1 MENLLTILK
10 VLTTLMFAFFE
21 LTCSSR
27 CDIARTKCAYR
38 MGCGFSLHSYMV
50 DCADLIAGR
59 TNKCQTPC
67 QRALIALT
75 STEEGQQLI
84 DCDCEGSKFCE
95 LNKERIEV
103 CRASVFAAVAE
114 GSIVSCSTARW
125 ICLADPLCSTALDFY
140 HRFCRGLFH
149 GRRCTPRCNN
159 SLSILNRQEKA
170 AKLRTCYCDGSEDFP
185 CQRIKDNTEKLCF
198 GKELE
203 IHFTDIEDNEID
215 IMGHKT
221 ISSAH
226 NPCVNNIVM
235 LLIIWRIIIIWIKFT
250 DR

>member
-1 MENLLTILK
+1 MIKNDCL
-10 VLTTLMFAFFE
+10 
-21 LTCSSR
+21 
-27 CDIARTKCAYR
+27 R

-75 STEEGQQLI
+75 STEEGQELI

-203 IHFTDIEDNEID
+203 IDFNDIEDNEID

-221 ISSAH
+221 MSSAH
-226 NPCVNNIVM
+226 IPCLNNIFM
-235 LLIIWRIIIIWIKFT
+235 LLTIWRIIIIWIKFT

>member
-1 MENLLTILK
+1 MKNLFSTLFID
-10 VLTTLMFAFFE
+10 VLAALLLAIE
-21 LTCSSR
+21 CANSSR

-38 MGCGFSLHSYMV
+38 MGCGFSLHGYMV

-59 TNKCQTPC
+59 TNKCQPSC

-75 STEEGQQLI
+75 STEEGQELI

-103 CRASVFAAVAE
+103 CRASVFEAVAE

-125 ICLADPLCSTALDFY
+125 ICLADPVCSTALDFY

-159 SLSILNRQEKA
+159 SLSILDRQERA
-170 AKLRTCYCDGSEDFP
+170 SKLKTCFCDGSEDFP
-185 CQRIKDNTEKLCF
+185 CQRIKHNTQRLCF
-198 GKELE
+198 GKQVEFSV
-203 IHFTDIEDNEID
+203 HDIDDNEID
-215 IMGHKT
+215 IIGQKSM
-221 ISSAH
+221 SSADKH
-226 NPCVNNIVM
+226 SMHRFVTFAVIIVWYKVVNS
-235 LLIIWRIIIIWIKFT
+235 
-250 DR
+250 